1 MCNRKAVLTVALEA
15 SQDNFSPTQA
25 TESRSEKVRVG
36 EKGERAPQGVLCVQR
51 DAGSPGYT
59 YFKLTALQQKW
70 DSEGCGQRR
79 GR

>member
-1 MCNRKAVLTVALEA
+1 MTVAWEA
-15 SQDNFSPTQA
+15 SQDNFSPAQA
-25 TESRSEKVRVG
+25 TESRSEKARIR
-36 EKGERAPQGVLCVQR
+36 EKGERAPQGVLCIQR

-70 DSEGCGQRR
+70 ESEVCGQRR